1 MFKSALFFL
10 LLSLLCVL
18 LEAFFSSFEMAALS
32 FNKMRLEYLAQKK
45 KRKAEYL
52 LFLLKKPSRLF
63 GTTLIM
69 VTAVLQ
75 LGSEA
80 ARCFYESLGL
90 NPDLAPITQVILV
103 VVFGELAPLFAA
115 RRHSEQVALFSVGVV
130 YRITKFLTP
139 VIFFLD
145 KISHYLNLMFK
156 KTPSDLFF
164 TKEELQKAFEEKENR
179 PFSSRR
185 MSRRISTIFNLK
197 NLEVKKI
204 ALSLEMAKMVDSSM
218 TLCEFKKS
226 FQGSEGYF
234 LIYHGK
240 KQNIVGIATLADL
253 IKSQLSERVV
263 SSSHSPWFV
272 TENSSL
278 LSLIKEFRFNRQK
291 VAIILNSSGQATGFL
306 PLDLIIDLIFENRL
320 PRKRIKKQIEITL
333 PGKMAVYEFN
343 LRFKAELPFDD
354 QGDTLSDLINQ
365 ILGHHPSQGDSVQIS
380 GFEITV
386 RKPSLL
392 GSKRVVV
399 RSSS

>member
-1 MFKSALFFL
+1 
-10 LLSLLCVL
+10 
-18 LEAFFSSFEMAALS
+18 
-32 FNKMRLEYLAQKK
+32 MRLEYLVQKK
-45 KRKAEYL
+45 KKKAEYL
-52 LFLLKKPSRLF
+52 LFLLQKPSRLF
-63 GTTLIM
+63 GTILIM
-69 VTAVLQ
+69 VTTVLQ

-115 RRHSEQVALFSVGVV
+115 RRHSEQVALFSVSVV
-130 YRITKFLTP
+130 YRITKFLSP
-139 VIFFLD
+139 VIFLLD
-145 KISHYLNLMFK
+145 KISYYLNLMFK

-164 TKEELQKAFEEKENR
+164 TKEELQKAFEEKENQ

-204 ALSLEMAKMVDSSM
+204 ALSLEMAKMVDSRT
-218 TLCEFKKS
+218 TLFEFKKS
-226 FQGSEGYF
+226 FKGSEGYF
-234 LIYHGK
+234 LVYHGK
-240 KQNIVGIATLADL
+240 KQNIVGVATLANL
-253 IKSQLSERVV
+253 IKSPLSERVV

-306 PLDLIIDLIFENRL
+306 PLELIIDLIFENRL

-343 LRFKAELPFDD
+343 LRFKADLPFKD
-354 QGDTLSDLINQ
+354 QSDTLSDLINQ
-365 ILGHHPSQGDSVQIS
+365 ILGYHPSQGDSVQIS

-392 GSKRVVV
+392 GSKRVIV